1 MLKVDVLLRISAISF
16 PTWSSEMFRDLMLTG
31 RRVLSFLLA
40 VCLLSS
46 GMATPAIA
54 IDSDNQGKGQP
65 YDVRIIVDISGSM
78 KETDPNN
85 LRIPAVNLLLEL
97 MPENA
102 QAGIWTFGRYVNNLV
117 PVATVDDAWR
127 KEAKKS
133 AINISSVGLQSNLSG
148 ALNDAAWGL
157 SSDSGYQQS
166 VILLTDGKLDMAK
179 SGSPDADQINSTERK
194 KLMTSVLDK
203 YRAAG
208 ASIHTLALSD
218 LADRNLLQEIAL
230 ETGGLY
236 SEAQNADELMKAFL
250 RAFDQAVPSE
260 QVPMEDNTFV
270 IDDSVKEFTA
280 LIFKPK
286 RGAQDTALL
295 TPSGDRWTEK
305 EHPSS
310 VRWHK
315 SVSFDLITIKT
326 PEAGTWVAE
335 ADLDP
340 SNRVTILSDLALNV
354 TGIPATIFS
363 GDKLDLQISL
373 INDGEVVDNADILRL
388 TDVTMKVVTSSGRE
402 GSKILSNPESPPTDG
417 IYREGLYR
425 LKEMGQYQVE
435 FIAEGKTFQRKRSF
449 SMTMIQPVEISHQA
463 DEVKG
468 VYRIKVKGLS
478 DNLDV
483 EKSRVIAKIKSPDE
497 NSIIQSVPYDKAAQA
512 WIIEIE
518 ETKGPGEYQV
528 DLNVRGVTQ
537 SGKKFKVKPEGIVFN
552 LPIPKLS
559 PAELAS
565 ESDSTG
571 GKDAAN
577 DEADKNEAANKSE
590 AGENSENSTEDAG
603 DTKEQGMATDATED
617 SAKEK
622 TEPETE
628 KSTGL
633 DSIAPQ
639 IEEDTVTEV
648 VAVEGDEGLAWW
660 VYLLIVLLN
669 LGIIGAGVW
678 WFFLRKP
685 KVAVDAETNL
695 DAKGTITDLEDLEDD
710 FAGDFDSLDEVDE
723 EEISFPDEPAS
734 TTVAAGAEKKESE
747 SFDEDFSIDPDDV
760 DTDDDSWGEFDSENE
775 AENTTG
781 VSDDSAGDS
790 TKDLN
795 GEDIKPKQD

>member
-1 MLKVDVLLRISAISF
+1 
-16 PTWSSEMFRDLMLTG
+16 MFRDLMFTG
-31 RRVLSFLLA
+31 RRMLSFLLL
-40 VCLLSS
+40 VSLLSS
-46 GMATPAIA
+46 GMTTTAMAIN
-54 IDSDNQGKGQP
+54 DQGKGKP

-117 PVATVDDAWR
+117 PVAKVDDAWR

-157 SSDSGYQQS
+157 DSDSGYQQS

-179 SGSPDADQINSTERK
+179 SGSSRTDQINSAERK
-194 KLMTSVLDK
+194 KLMAQVLDK

-218 LADRNLLQEIAL
+218 LADKNLLKEIAL

-236 SEAQNADELMKAFL
+236 SEAENADELMKAFL

-286 RGAQDTALL
+286 RGAQETALL
-295 TPSGDRWTEK
+295 TPGGDRWTEK
-305 EHPSS
+305 EHPNS

-315 SVSFDLITIKT
+315 SVSFDLITIKA
-326 PEAGTWVAE
+326 PDVGTWVAE

-340 SNRVTILSDLALNV
+340 SNRVTILSDLALSV

-373 INDGEVVDNADILRL
+373 INEGDVVENADILRL
-388 TDVTMKVVTSSGRE
+388 TDVTMKIVTSSGRE
-402 GSKILSNPESPPTDG
+402 GSKILSNPESPPGDG

-435 FIAEGKTFQRKRSF
+435 FIAESKTFQRKRSF
-449 SMTMIQPVEISHQA
+449 SMTMIQPVEITHQA

-512 WIIEIE
+512 WIIDVE

-559 PAELAS
+559 PAEVAS
-565 ESDSTG
+565 ESDFSG
-571 GKDAAN
+571 EKAAVVGKPTV
-577 DEADKNEAANKSE
+577 DESADKSVASVNEKIK
-590 AGENSENSTEDAG
+590 STENNEEA
-603 DTKEQGMATDATED
+603 KEPDVAIDATDD

-622 TEPETE
+622 AGVEVE
-628 KSTGL
+628 KPAEVAG
-633 DSIAPQ
+633 IAPK
-639 IEEDTVTEV
+639 IEEDAVTEV
-648 VAVEGDEGLAWW
+648 VPVEEISEEDEGLAWW
-660 VYLLIVLLN
+660 VYLIIVSLN

-685 KVAVDAETNL
+685 KDAVDAETNL

-723 EEISFPDEPAS
+723 EEISFPGEPAS
-734 TTVAAGAEKKESE
+734 TTAAAGIEKKESD

-760 DTDDDSWGEFDSENE
+760 DTDDDSWGEFDGDNE
-775 AENTTG
+775 AENTKG
-781 VSDDSAGDS
+781 EVEDSTSGSASDS

-795 GEDIKPKQD
+795 GELNKPKED